1 MKNYE
6 IVLFDL
12 DGTLTDPKEG
22 ITKSIQYSL
31 NSFGIKE
38 DLENLDQF
46 IGPPLHD
53 TFKEYYKFEDKKLK
67 KLLKSIENILLI
79 KGYLK
84 IKFMRI

>member
-1 MKNYE
+1 MKKNYE

-53 TFKEYYKFEDKKLK
+53 TFKEYYKFE
-67 KLLKSIENILLI
+67 
-79 KGYLK
+79 
-84 IKFMRI
+84 